1 MYICVLKNVCSL
13 IDRSSIIRE
22 SFVLVQRRFWT
33 PPSKRCYYKQF
44 CGPTTLFFGRIFRS
58 FIYLHSLWKKKTSF
72 SLWES
77 SKEIN
82 LSLLHFGLWRGIN
95 SRFDRV
101 VLLILN
107 ISRIYNIKKGK
118 QSGRKGKNS
127 LWPTKDLSL
136 RI

>member
-22 SFVLVQRRFWT
+22 SLVLVQRRFWT

-77 SKEIN
+77 STEIN
-82 LSLLHFGLWRGIN
+82 LSLLHFGLEGKQN
-95 SRFDRV
+95 LRFDRV
-101 VLLILN
+101 VLLVLN
-107 ISRIYNIKKGK
+107 IRKNFLITIIYELNC
-118 QSGRKGKNS
+118 
-127 LWPTKDLSL
+127 
-136 RI
+136 